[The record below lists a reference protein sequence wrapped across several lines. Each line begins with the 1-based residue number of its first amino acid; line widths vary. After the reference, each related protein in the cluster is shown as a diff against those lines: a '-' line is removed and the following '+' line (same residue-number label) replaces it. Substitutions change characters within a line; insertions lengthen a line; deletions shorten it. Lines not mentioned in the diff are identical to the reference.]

1 MTKCS
6 FPRPSILRTKRHHG
20 SRCHSEPAV
29 GRTRGRPSGFG
40 GRGIPLKFWCQ
51 LVAAP
56 FLQLVI
62 LSEVAA
68 IFRRPLFAR
77 KSWGSG
83 AFARLQSVAARPRS
97 RRISLRFRMQV
108 AALLQMQQ

>member
-1 MTKCS
+1 MQFS
-6 FPRPSILRTKRHHG
+6 EAVDIEKREKPHD
-20 SRCHSEPAV
+20 SRCHYEPAV
-29 GRTRGRPSGFG
+29 GRTRGRPSGSAG
-40 GRGIPLKFWCQ
+40 EESLLKFWCQ

-77 KSWGSG
+77 KSWASG

-97 RRISLRFRMQV
+97 RRISLRFRMNV
-108 AALLQMQQ
+108 AASSQMQQ